1 MGLAEVNTFLLMHA
15 KGIGQVRQKH
25 FTKVLAKE
33 LLENPWIMAELLTD
47 RQQALRMCPLIA
59 AMVDLGGGSTHPLV
73 AHKEVTS
80 KSGEDMHVRKVK
92 QQRFVM
98 FGRKASAA
106 CEGCPPGDDG
116 GCHGGM
122 STELDRPVVLDVGDI
137 APPIN
142 TWKCLALKLSNE
154 HYDAMCDC
162 AMRVH
167 GPRDLGRYC
176 PIGRRRADVR
186 GVGR

>member
-1 MGLAEVNTFLLMHA
+1 MGFAEVNTFLLMHP

-47 RQQALRMCPLIA
+47 RQQALLMCPLIA
-59 AMVDLGGGSTHPLV
+59 AMGDLGGGSAHPLV

-98 FGRKASAA
+98 CGRKALAA
-106 CEGCPPGDDG
+106 CEV
-116 GCHGGM
+116 CHKPSEG
-122 STELDRPVVLDVGDI
+122 VVAHLYGPY
-137 APPIN
+137 AGR
-142 TWKCLALKLSNE
+142 
-154 HYDAMCDC
+154 DC
-162 AMRVH
+162 VARHMAGVSS
-167 GPRDLGRYC
+167 
-176 PIGRRRADVR
+176 RRRWRVPWGNVHRIGSAR
-186 GVGR
+186 GTRRRRHSSID